1 MGGDGLTVLEAKR
14 VIITGA
20 GQGLGRAYAVAAA
33 LAGAAVVVGDIDAE
47 AAEQTVEAI
56 RASGGRAVAVTGSV
70 AEWAVAQQL
79 TARCV
84 DEYGGVDGL
93 VANAAIMRN
102 ADPWDD
108 TEEDLRAV
116 AEVNVL
122 GVQFTARHAMRAM
135 VESGRGGSV
144 VTVVSGA
151 RDGIAGMSA
160 YGASKG
166 AVAAMTANWA
176 LAGRAHGIRVN
187 AISPLGLTRMSQA
200 DHRSD
205 RPPMPDP
212 SRVAPLVTA
221 LLSDS
226 SAPLTGAVL
235 RFDGTALGTY
245 GSSLRTVATS
255 STGWRAED
263 LAAALVEEAAQ

>member
-1 MGGDGLTVLEAKR
+1 VLAAKR
-14 VIITGA
+14 IIVTGA
-20 GQGLGRAYAVAAA
+20 GQGLGRAYAIAAA
-33 LAGAAVVVGDIDAE
+33 DAGASLVVGDIDVD
-47 AAEQTVEAI
+47 AADATVATI
-56 RASGGRAVAVTGSV
+56 RATGGTAVAVTGSV
-70 AEWAVAQQL
+70 ADWNVARAL
-79 TARCV
+79 TERCLH
-84 DEYGGVDGL
+84 EYGGVDGL

-102 ADPWDD
+102 ADPWDE
-108 TEEDLRAV
+108 TETGLRAI
-116 AEVNVL
+116 AEVNIL

-135 VESGRGGSV
+135 VESGRGGTV

-176 LAGRAHGIRVN
+176 LAGGAHGVRVN
-187 AISPLGLTRMSQA
+187 AVSPLGLTRMSQA

-212 SRVAPLVTA
+212 SRVAPIVTA
-221 LLSDS
+221 LLSET

-235 RFDGTALGTY
+235 RFDGATLGRY
-245 GSSLRTVATS
+245 GSSLRTVATAAS
-255 STGWRAED
+255 GWSAEHLVAA
-263 LAAALVEEAAQ
+263 LAAEAER

>member
-1 MGGDGLTVLEAKR
+1 MLAAKR
-14 VIITGA
+14 VVVTGA
-20 GQGLGRAYAVAAA
+20 GQGLGRAYAIAAA
-33 LAGAAVVVGDIDAE
+33 EAGASLVVGDIDVE
-47 AAEQTVEAI
+47 AADATVATI
-56 RASGGRAVAVTGSV
+56 RASGGTAVAVTGSV
-70 AEWAVAQQL
+70 ADWSVAQAL
-79 TARCV
+79 TERCV
-84 DEYGGVDGL
+84 QEYGGIDGL

-102 ADPWDD
+102 AEPWDE
-108 TEEDLRAV
+108 TEAGLRAV
-116 AEVNVL
+116 AEVNIL

-135 VESGRGGSV
+135 VEAGQGGSV

-176 LAGRAHGIRVN
+176 LAGAPHGVRVN

-200 DHRSD
+200 DRRAD

-212 SRVAPLVTA
+212 SHVAPVVTA
-221 LLSDS
+221 LLSS
-226 SAPLTGAVL
+226 ASAPLTGAVL
-235 RFDGTALGTY
+235 RFDGTQLGRY

-255 STGWRAED
+255 AAGWSAD
-263 LAAALVEEAAQ
+263 HLATVLAAESGR

>member
-1 MGGDGLTVLEAKR
+1 MLAAKR

-20 GQGLGRAYAVAAA
+20 GRGLGRAYAIAAA
-33 LAGAAVVVGDIDAE
+33 AAGASVVVGDIDTD
-47 AAEQTVEAI
+47 AAEQTVAAI
-56 RASGGRAVAVTGSV
+56 RASGGNGVAVTGSV
-70 AEWAVAQQL
+70 ADWAVARAL
-79 TARCV
+79 TERCV
-84 DEYGGVDGL
+84 QEFGGVDGV
-93 VANAAIMRN
+93 VANAAIMST
-102 ADPWDD
+102 ADPWDEAED
-108 TEEDLRAV
+108 DLRAI
-116 AEVNVL
+116 AEVNIL

-176 LAGRAHGIRVN
+176 LAGHAHGIRVN

-212 SRVAPLVTA
+212 SRVAPVVTA
-221 LLSDS
+221 LLSDA

-235 RFDGTALGTY
+235 RFDGTMLGRY
-245 GSSLRTVATS
+245 DSSLHTFATS
-255 STGWRAED
+255 PAGWRGED
-263 LAAALVEEAAQ
+263 LAAALVLEAER